1 MCKNLR
7 LHLPA
12 RDDYANNAFT
22 RERKREGGKREK
34 ERLCESETS
43 VKWHF
48 SKLIEKVREER
59 VYTRGERVFERDK
72 REEER
77 GRGRA
82 RGCSGMLRDA
92 REERAAV
99 TCGRDERRKS
109 RREAE
114 DKDVNHNM

>member
-22 RERKREGGKREK
+22 KERKRERGKGEK

-59 VYTRGERVFERDK
+59 IH
-72 REEER
+72 
-77 GRGRA
+77 
-82 RGCSGMLRDA
+82 A
-92 REERAAV
+92 REEGVRARQK
-99 TCGRDERRKS
+99 GRRERKRKSEGMQRDAAGRERREGGGHL
-109 RREAE
+109 R
-114 DKDVNHNM
+114 